1 MRICMK
7 VSPLTFRVCA
17 QYFLFLAG
25 SIRKEEEEE
34 EEALTAIFTFR
45 KKDFPPLFCHRGRK
59 RRERRRRRKKQSLL
73 AQPPPLAVWLESHCG
88 EKEGGRGKKLAKG
101 EN

>member
-1 MRICMK
+1 MK

-45 KKDFPPLFCHRGRK
+45 KKD
-59 RRERRRRRKKQSLL
+59 S
-73 AQPPPLAVWLESHCG
+73 PPPFSATVG
-88 EKEGGRGKKLAKG
+88 EKGEREEEAERNNPCWHSLRLSLFSLRAIVWEGGGRGKKLAKG